1 MERLLNIVYQGG
13 THGHFLR
20 FYIDKHSKLS
30 PAIEGTPFTEIG
42 TSHNDSKCSNMV
54 YEYHPVEHTH
64 YKNTDEPHIL
74 ITVDEQDLLILE
86 RSVTIRAGNFD
97 IDTNLD
103 QIRVDKRF
111 ANLFT
116 WSKKFSELYGIDA
129 DKESIPRFLM
139 RDFYK
144 MSFLD
149 VKKSGYIELDKKL
162 KNSKPANCFELPVSH
177 FWNKDKL
184 LETLNDINNKFNLSL
199 DFSDT
204 SIIDEFQQRMPVLKT
219 RNRANNIIDSIINK
233 QDIDISNIDTVEQ
246 AYISAW
252 IEKNNDYV
260 VTPLSNYFFT
270 TTGEILEWLAKYP
283 QHYKAMNPNLP
294 KFNGIPNP
302 YYLANLKK

>member
-54 YEYHPVEHTH
+54 YEYHPIQPTC
-64 YKNTDEPHIL
+64 YKNIDEPHIL
-74 ITVDEQDLLILE
+74 ITVDEEDLLILE

-97 IDTNLD
+97 IDTNSD
-103 QIRVDKRF
+103 QIKVDERF
-111 ANLFT
+111 ATLFT
-116 WSKKFSELYGIDA
+116 WSKKFNALYGLDA
-129 DKESIPRFLM
+129 DKVSIPRFLI

-149 VKKSGYIELDKKL
+149 VKKSGFIELDKHL
-162 KNSKPANCFELPVSH
+162 KETKPDNCFELPVSH
-177 FWNKDKL
+177 FWDKDKL
-184 LETLNDINNKFNLSL
+184 LETLHEINNKFNLSL

-204 SIIDEFQQRMPVLKT
+204 NIIDEFQQRMPVLKT
-219 RNRANNIIDSIINK
+219 RNRANNIIDSIVNK

-252 IEKNNDYV
+252 IEKNNDYI
-260 VTPLSNYFFT
+260 VTPLSNYFFK
-270 TTGEILEWLAKYP
+270 TTGEILEWLEKYP